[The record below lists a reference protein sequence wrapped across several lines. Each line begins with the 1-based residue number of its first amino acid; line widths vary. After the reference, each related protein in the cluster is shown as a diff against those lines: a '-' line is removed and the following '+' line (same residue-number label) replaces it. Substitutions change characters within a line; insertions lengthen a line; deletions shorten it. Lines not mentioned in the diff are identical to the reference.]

1 MARATRAAAAANEPV
16 KVDKVDDE
24 TPKISRNAKRVQRR
38 RLYKKA
44 KRTRQIEAIKTAL
57 RGAHDPNAKK
67 ELSRLRGRIFRPR
80 NKDSAELQHLKALLQ
95 KQLDE
100 IETLRKALQATD
112 APRLESPATPTVEGA
127 KEEPEEESVEIP
139 EELLMEVA
147 QSSYD
152 EDAGADAPSATV
164 EVEVEQVVQETT
176 RSDEAGQMEGV
187 ETTTVAT
194 ATTTENHIESPA
206 LPSVEGE
213 EAGSQVQETIE
224 GSGSPE
230 EHQGDEV
237 APSSQAKGAGQVTPA
252 KLSGTPLKPAEEFR
266 GSSADSNAG
275 TPRNVR
281 RSPRKRV
288 PAKRRSFAGHS
299 YAG

>member
-1 MARATRAAAAANEPV
+1 MARATRAAAAASESV

-38 RLYKKA
+38 RLYKKT

-80 NKDSAELQHLKALLQ
+80 SKDSAELQQLKAMLQ

-100 IETLRKALQATD
+100 IETLRKALQATE
-112 APRLESPATPTVEGA
+112 APRFEPPATPTVEEA

-176 RSDEAGQMEGV
+176 RSDEAGQLEGV
-187 ETTTVAT
+187 ETTTVTT

-224 GSGSPE
+224 GTGSPE

-252 KLSGTPLKPAEEFR
+252 KLSGTPLKPTEEFR